1 MITVIIEYIFIFL
14 SKKQLIKN
22 ASFGVVIVRGK
33 SPFTYS
39 LSLEVDFKSFRLSL
53 GTASKQPHNWNE
65 SRCIELIVRHEIF
78 PLLISVIECGSC
90 IRLT

>member
-22 ASFGVVIVRGK
+22 ASFGVVIVSGER
-33 SPFTYS
+33 PFADNFAFKIY
-39 LSLEVDFKSFRLSL
+39 FKSFRLSL
-53 GTASKQPHNWNE
+53 RTASKQPYNWNE
-65 SRCIELIVRHEIF
+65 SCCIELIVIHKVS